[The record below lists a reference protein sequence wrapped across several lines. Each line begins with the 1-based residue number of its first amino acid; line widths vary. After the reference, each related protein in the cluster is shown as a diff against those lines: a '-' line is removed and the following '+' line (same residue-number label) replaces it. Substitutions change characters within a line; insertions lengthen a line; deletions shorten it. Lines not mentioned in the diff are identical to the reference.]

1 MDIPLWA
8 WLSLAAL
15 VPVLVLVDLLSC
27 RAPEG
32 QTPPLRRTIAWSVI
46 WFVLGIAF
54 TGVIAMELGRG
65 AAGEYLSGYLLERS
79 LSLDNIF
86 VFALIFGA
94 FAVPRPAQG
103 RVLLAGI
110 VGALALRAVFIAVG
124 AALLSMAGWV
134 LYLFGALLVASA
146 IKMLRDTGRDHEV
159 HPERGRIARLIGRVV
174 PSTPHYDRDR
184 LFVRERVNGRMRRLA
199 TPLFTV
205 FVVVAVTDL
214 IFALDSIPAIYA
226 ITDEPYIVFA
236 ANAFA
241 VLGMRS
247 LYFCLAGAMARFR
260 YLSHGLALV
269 LLLIGAKMLLGWL
282 WHPPIAVT
290 LVAIVVIVGVSI
302 AVSLWAT
309 RGEDRGGRA
318 GPPRQAPGLPA

>member
-15 VPVLVLVDLLSC
+15 VPALVLVDLLSC
-27 RAPEG
+27 RAPAG
-32 QTPPLRRTIAWSVI
+32 QTPPLRRTVAWSVI

-54 TGVIAMELGRG
+54 TGVIAMELGHA

-94 FAVPRPAQG
+94 FAVPPPAQG

-110 VGALALRAVFIAVG
+110 VGALVLRGIFIALG
-124 AALLSMAGWV
+124 AALLAMAGWV
-134 LYLFGALLVASA
+134 LYLFGALLVVSA

-184 LFVRERVNGRMRRLA
+184 LFVRERVGGRMRRLA

-302 AVSLWAT
+302 GVSLWAT
-309 RGEDRGGRA
+309 RGDQGGPA
-318 GPPRQAPGLPA
+318 GPRQEPPGLPV